1 MIPTPPVSM
10 RRIAACTTTHVL
22 RFRDDTE
29 LCDRHKARSQARKL
43 KPEGEPLVAALFG
56 AARAQEAR

>member
-1 MIPTPPVSM
+1 M

-22 RFRDDTE
+22 RLRDDTE

-56 AARAQEAR
+56 AAHAQEAR